1 MDTHGR
7 MKSALAACLCL
18 VTAACATRVA
28 KVDHQVILQPGES
41 RYELSELE
49 LFVMP
54 MELEAPPP
62 EFPAAYA
69 QGDLAPLV
77 VCAEVWLDTHGD
89 ITHVASLHQEPDCPA
104 RTDARTLAFEQAV
117 VARLRQWTWG
127 PARIC
132 RFPERLR
139 EQRERDDCTG
149 NEVDVVPVP
158 VRLAYAFTFQ
168 RSAGRASVASS
179 RVAGSSNSGE

>member
-1 MDTHGR
+1 MRG
-7 MKSALAACLCL
+7 ALAAYLSLLL
-18 VTAACATRVA
+18 VACATRVA

-41 RYELSELE
+41 RYELSDLE

-69 QGDLAPLV
+69 QDDLSPLV
-77 VCAEVWLDTHGD
+77 VCAEVWLDTNGD
-89 ITHVASLHQEPDCPA
+89 ITRAAPLHQEPDCPV
-104 RTDARTLAFEQAV
+104 RTDARILAFEQAV
-117 VARLRQWTWG
+117 VARLRQWMWG

-139 EQRERDDCTG
+139 EQREHDDCTG
-149 NEVDVVPVP
+149 SEVDVVHVP

-179 RVAGSSNSGE
+179 RVAGSSGSGE

>member
-1 MDTHGR
+1 MR
-7 MKSALAACLCL
+7 RVAAAMACCL
-18 VTAACATRVA
+18 VAGCASQVA
-28 KVDHQVILQPGES
+28 KVDHQVILQPGVVHH
-41 RYELSELE
+41 ELDELE

-54 MELEAPPP
+54 IELESPPP

-69 QGDLAPLV
+69 HGDLSPLV

-89 ITHVASLHQEPDCPA
+89 ITRVAPLHQEPDCPA

-117 VARLRQWTWG
+117 VARLRQWIWG

-139 EQRERDDCTG
+139 EQREHDDCTG

-179 RVAGSSNSGE
+179 RVAGSSGSGE

>member
-1 MDTHGR
+1 MHR
-7 MKSALAACLCL
+7 VAAVVACCLA
-18 VTAACATRVA
+18 TACASRIA
-28 KVDHQVILQPGES
+28 KVDHQLILQPAQA
-41 RYELSELE
+41 RYQLDNLE

-62 EFPAAYA
+62 GFPVAYA

-89 ITHVASLHQEPDCPA
+89 ITRVAPLHQEPDCPA
-104 RTDARTLAFEQAV
+104 RTDPRTAAFEQAV
-117 VARLRQWTWG
+117 VAKLQQWLWG

-132 RFPERLR
+132 RFPEHLR
-139 EQRERDDCTG
+139 EQYERGDCTG
-149 NEVDVVPVP
+149 NDVDIVPVP

-168 RSAGRASVASS
+168 RSAGRASVGSA
-179 RVAGSSNSGE
+179 RLAGRRRSGE